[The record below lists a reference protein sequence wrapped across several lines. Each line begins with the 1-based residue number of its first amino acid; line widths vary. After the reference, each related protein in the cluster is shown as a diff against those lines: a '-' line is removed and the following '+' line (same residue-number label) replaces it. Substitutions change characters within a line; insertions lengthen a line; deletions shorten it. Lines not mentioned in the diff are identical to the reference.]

1 MLEHLF
7 ASSPEVIQ
15 KLKDDHRRVEALF
28 EAYENGKGQAK
39 RKTAQR
45 VVEELSVHAAIEERI
60 VYPAIRKAFADGHII
75 NEALEE
81 HHLVH
86 VLLKELKRLSLGPTF
101 DAKVQVLKELI
112 QHHVKEE
119 EGEVFPAAEKE
130 KSIKWEAL
138 NRQAH
143 RVRMRRLPRLRKPGS
158 RPKSG
163 LARAA

>member
-39 RKTAQR
+39 RRTAQR
-45 VVEELSVHAAIEERI
+45 IVEALSVHAAIEERI
-60 VYPAIRKAFADGHII
+60 VYPAIRKAFADGH
-75 NEALEE
+75 A
-81 HHLVH
+81 
-86 VLLKELKRLSLGPTF
+86 
-101 DAKVQVLKELI
+101 
-112 QHHVKEE
+112 
-119 EGEVFPAAEKE
+119 
-130 KSIKWEAL
+130 
-138 NRQAH
+138 
-143 RVRMRRLPRLRKPGS
+143 RLRKPGS

>member
-1 MLEHLF
+1 MLEQLF

-15 KLKDDHRRVEALF
+15 QLKDDHRRVETLF
-28 EAYENGKGQAK
+28 EAYENAKGQAK
-39 RKTAQR
+39 KKTAQR
-45 VVEELSVHAAIEERI
+45 VVEELTVHASIEERI
-60 VYPAIRKAFADGHII
+60 VYPALRKAFDDGHAI
-75 NEALEE
+75 NEAIEE

-86 VLLKELKRLSLGPTF
+86 VLLKELKRLSLSPTF
-101 DAKVQVLKELI
+101 EAKVQVLKELI

-119 EGEVFPAAEKE
+119 EGEVLPAAEKE
-130 KSIKWEAL
+130 TSVKWEAL

-143 RVRMRRLPRLRKPGS
+143 RVRMRRRPRLRKPGF